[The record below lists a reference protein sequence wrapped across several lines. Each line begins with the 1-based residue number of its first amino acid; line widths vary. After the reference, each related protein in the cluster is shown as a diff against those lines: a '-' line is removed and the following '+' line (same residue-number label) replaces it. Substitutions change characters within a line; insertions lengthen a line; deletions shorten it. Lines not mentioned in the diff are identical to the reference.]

1 MCYQQFIYEIDCG
14 IMESKY
20 LVVFGGHCLGLFVMV
35 ILVSVSS
42 GYPLDMDGNNDKE
55 PAYLV
60 GVKYDEYPM
69 IVPKKRAAMLI
80 DRLMVALQK
89 AIDEEEEERAREHQ
103 LRTKNMMLKPEEA
116 VRSMDLQRR
125 GHGSIPGQQKGRVY
139 WRCYFNAVTCF

>member
-1 MCYQQFIYEIDCG
+1 MQ
-14 IMESKY
+14 SKY
-20 LVVFGGHCLGLFVMV
+20 LVVFGGHFLGLLVMV
-35 ILVSVSS
+35 VLITVTS
-42 GYPLDMDGNNDKE
+42 GYPLDMDGNSDKE
-55 PAYLV
+55 PSYSV

-89 AIDEEEEERAREHQ
+89 AIDEEEEEEAAREHQ
-103 LRTKNMMLKPEEA
+103 LRTKNMLLKPEDA

-125 GHGSIPGQQKGRVY
+125 GHGSGPGQQKGRVY